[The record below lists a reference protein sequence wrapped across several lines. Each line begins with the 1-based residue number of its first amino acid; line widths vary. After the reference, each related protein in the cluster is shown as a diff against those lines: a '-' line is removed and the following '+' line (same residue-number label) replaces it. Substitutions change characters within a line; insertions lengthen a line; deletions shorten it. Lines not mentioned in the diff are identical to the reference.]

1 MKISI
6 INQIQKN
13 HKQMVLLKSLDYL
26 DHLEQSEDSI
36 EKPGKIEVKTE
47 GELDKD
53 NVI

>member
-1 MKISI
+1 
-6 INQIQKN
+6 
-13 HKQMVLLKSLDYL
+13 MVLLKSLDYL